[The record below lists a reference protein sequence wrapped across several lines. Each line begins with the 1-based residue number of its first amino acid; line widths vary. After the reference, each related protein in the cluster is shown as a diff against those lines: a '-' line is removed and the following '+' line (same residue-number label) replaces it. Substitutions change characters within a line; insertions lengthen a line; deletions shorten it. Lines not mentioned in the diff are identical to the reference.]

1 VFELHIGGPIGLLVL
16 VFDVYAIM
24 QIARSRYSG
33 WVRAAWIALILVLPI
48 IGFLIWLFVGPRE
61 GRGIFR

>member
-1 VFELHIGGPIGLLVL
+1 
-16 VFDVYAIM
+16 M

-33 WVRAAWIALILVLPI
+33 WVRAAWIALILILPI
-48 IGFLIWLFVGPRE
+48 IGFLIWLFIGPRE